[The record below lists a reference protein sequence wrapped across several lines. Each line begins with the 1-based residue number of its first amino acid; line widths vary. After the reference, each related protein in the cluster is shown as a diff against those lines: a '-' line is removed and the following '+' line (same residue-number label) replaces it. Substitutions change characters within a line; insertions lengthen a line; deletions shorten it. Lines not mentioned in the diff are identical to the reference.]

1 MTVKRR
7 LRSRE
12 ASEKFFVAVVFVF
25 LLLFFGRSPCGAP
38 GEQKEK
44 TKTKSVNMLTALLLT
59 TLLQTAD
66 FCEPPANFTRRLS
79 P

>member
-25 LLLFFGRSPCGAP
+25 LLFSDVPHAGRL
-38 GEQKEK
+38 ENKKKKQKQK
-44 TKTKSVNMLTALLLT
+44 A
-59 TLLQTAD
+59 
-66 FCEPPANFTRRLS
+66 
-79 P
+79 

>member
-25 LLLFFGRSPCGAP
+25 LLFSDVPHAGRL
-38 GEQKEK
+38 ENKKK